1 MYRGKGDRRGETES
15 GDGDGDRVLEIIACR
30 GEGDR
35 RRARIIGFDEL
46 PHPETDDE
54 LDDEIDGE
62 RDRNPHNVTRNGDDL
77 AAFETEHGNDREE
90 QRDQRDRGNPWKE
103 ARLVP
108 VVALGAGQY
117 LAGQEAGEERD
128 AEIDPHRLGYGPDAD
143 FDHAAFA
150 PEQRQLGNESG
161 RDKVCKTM

>member
-1 MYRGKGDRRGETES
+1 MIRRPPRSTRTDTLFPYTTLFRS
-15 GDGDGDRVLEIIACR
+15 
-30 GEGDR
+30 
-35 RRARIIGFDEL
+35 
-46 PHPETDDE
+46 DDE

-90 QRDQRDRGNPWKE
+90 QRDQRDPGNPWKE

-128 AEIDPHRLGYGPDAD
+128 AEIDQHRFGYGPEPD
-143 FDHAAFA
+143 FDHPASA
-150 PEQRQLGNESG
+150 PNTRRHQR
-161 RDKVCKTM
+161 KHTPT

>member
-1 MYRGKGDRRGETES
+1 MRISDWSSDVCSSDLRRGETGS
-15 GDGDGDRVLEIIACR
+15 GDGDGDRELEIIACR

-77 AAFETEHGNDREE
+77 AAFDTEHGTDREE
-90 QRDQRDRGNPWKE
+90 QRDQIDRVNHWKE
-103 ARLVP
+103 ASLV
-108 VVALGAGQY
+108 Q
-117 LAGQEAGEERD
+117 
-128 AEIDPHRLGYGPDAD
+128 I
-143 FDHAAFA
+143 
-150 PEQRQLGNESG
+150 G
-161 RDKVCKTM
+161 RDSAWGKVGQSG

>member
-1 MYRGKGDRRGETES
+1 MRISDWIS
-15 GDGDGDRVLEIIACR
+15 DVCSSDLIIACR

-46 PHPETDDE
+46 PQPETDDE

-117 LAGQEAGEERD
+117 LAG
-128 AEIDPHRLGYGPDAD
+128 
-143 FDHAAFA
+143 
-150 PEQRQLGNESG
+150 
-161 RDKVCKTM
+161 